1 MCDLWHVIC
10 HTTINSSAL
19 LFLKKNF
26 SIEHS
31 IYIMPFR
38 NNSVKQN
45 RLEDQ
50 NWKKRWRKCHMF
62 KCCYEPQASIK
73 PVNDCHQ
80 MTFLTTRST
89 ARILIRYLCHRRG
102 LPLRCPAFLLREGR
116 PDTREQQQS
125 NLGYPL
131 SLKLLRLI
139 SLLCHHLKAINNI
152 LMPTLSQ
159 YVNLVYLIRSYDS
172 LYCVTQKS

>member
-1 MCDLWHVIC
+1 
-10 HTTINSSAL
+10 
-19 LFLKKNF
+19 
-26 SIEHS
+26 
-31 IYIMPFR
+31 
-38 NNSVKQN
+38 
-45 RLEDQ
+45 
-50 NWKKRWRKCHMF
+50 MF

-102 LPLRCPAFLLREGR
+102 LPLRCPAVLLGEGR
-116 PDTREQQQS
+116 PDTRERQKS

-172 LYCVTQKS
+172 LYCVTRKSQLNIALELQLLIQSSCTIYIETYCTNIFLAVTTVLQQ

>member
-1 MCDLWHVIC
+1 MVWTQCTPKHVWPLTC
-10 HTTINSSAL
+10 HLPHHNQQLCSTFFKKK
-19 LFLKKNF
+19 LFYRTQ
-26 SIEHS
+26 H
-31 IYIMPFR
+31 IMPFR

-89 ARILIRYLCHRRG
+89 ARILIRNLHHRHA
-102 LPLRCPAFLLREGR
+102 LPLTRPAVSSRGGY
-116 PDTREQQQS
+116 TRHE
-125 NLGYPL
+125 
-131 SLKLLRLI
+131 RATEI
-139 SLLCHHLKAINNI
+139 E
-152 LMPTLSQ
+152 PTLTQS
-159 YVNLVYLIRSYDS
+159 LVWCY
-172 LYCVTQKS
+172 

>member
-1 MCDLWHVIC
+1 
-10 HTTINSSAL
+10 
-19 LFLKKNF
+19 
-26 SIEHS
+26 
-31 IYIMPFR
+31 MPFR

-50 NWKKRWRKCHMF
+50 NWKKRWRKCHIF

-89 ARILIRYLCHRRG
+89 ARILNWYLCHRRG
-102 LPLRCPAFLLREGR
+102 LPLRCPAVLLGEGR
-116 PDTREQQQS
+116 PDTRERLKS

-131 SLKLLRLI
+131 SLKLRRLI

-159 YVNLVYLIRSYDS
+159 YVNLYLIRFYDS
-172 LYCVTQKS
+172 LFVLHEKVSWI

>member
-1 MCDLWHVIC
+1 
-10 HTTINSSAL
+10 
-19 LFLKKNF
+19 
-26 SIEHS
+26 
-31 IYIMPFR
+31 MPFH

-62 KCCYEPQASIK
+62 ICCYEPYASIG

-89 ARILIRYLCHRRG
+89 TRILIRYLCHRRG
-102 LPLRCPAFLLREGR
+102 LPPRCPVVLLREGR
-116 PDTREQQQS
+116 SDTRERQKS
-125 NLGYPL
+125 SLGYPL

-159 YVNLVYLIRSYDS
+159 YVNLYLIRSYDS
-172 LYCVTQKS
+172 LYCVTRKN

>member
-1 MCDLWHVIC
+1 
-10 HTTINSSAL
+10 
-19 LFLKKNF
+19 
-26 SIEHS
+26 
-31 IYIMPFR
+31 
-38 NNSVKQN
+38 
-45 RLEDQ
+45 
-50 NWKKRWRKCHMF
+50 MF

-102 LPLRCPAFLLREGR
+102 LPLRCPAVLLGEGR
-116 PDTREQQQS
+116 PDTRERLKS

-159 YVNLVYLIRSYDS
+159 YVNLYLIRSYDS
-172 LYCVTQKS
+172 LYCVTQKKLVE

>member
-1 MCDLWHVIC
+1 
-10 HTTINSSAL
+10 
-19 LFLKKNF
+19 
-26 SIEHS
+26 
-31 IYIMPFR
+31 MPFR

-50 NWKKRWRKCHMF
+50 NWKKRWRKCHIF

-102 LPLRCPAFLLREGR
+102 LPLRCPAVLLGEGR
-116 PDTREQQQS
+116 PDTRERQKWS
-125 NLGYPL
+125 LGYPL

-172 LYCVTQKS
+172 LYCVTRKS